1 MAINKVNKRASWAAA
16 NPVLIA
22 GEIGLESDTGNQKVG
37 DGRTP
42 WVRLP
47 YTGSPGYWGSFW
59 DLTSQVA
66 GAINTP
72 TAIQL
77 RSSDQANRGVS
88 IVSGSRITLEHP
100 GVYSMTYSVQ
110 LANTDSQIHDIEI
123 WLRKN
128 DSGDTGNVPASNSRF
143 SVTESHGGI
152 DGHVIGTVNY
162 VQQAAAGDYFELMWA
177 TSNVEAF
184 ILANAATTS
193 PLVAPAIPGII
204 CTVVQV
210 ASA

>member
-1 MAINKVNKRASWAAA
+1 
-16 NPVLIA
+16 VLIA
-22 GEIGLESDTGNQKVG
+22 GEWGLEADTGNLKIG
-37 DGRTP
+37 DGRTS
-42 WVRLP
+42 WTSLP
-47 YTGSPGYWGSFW
+47 YTGCPGYWGSFW

-66 GAINTP
+66 GTANTP

-77 RSSDQANRGVS
+77 RSGDLANRGVS
-88 IVSGSRITLEHP
+88 IVSGSRITLQHP
-100 GVYSMTYSVQ
+100 GVYSLTYSVQ
-110 LANTDSQIHDIEI
+110 LTNTDSQIHDVEI

-128 DSGDTGNVPASNSRF
+128 DSGDTGNVAASNSRF
-143 SVTESHGGI
+143 SVTERHSGVN
-152 DGHVIGTVNY
+152 GHMIGTVNY

-177 TSNVEAF
+177 TSDVDAY
-184 ILANAATTS
+184 ILATAATTS